1 MYPLYDTEG
10 QMMAYKYML
19 KRLEEDKNSPRSFI
33 VTLIASALAAAI
45 TPTAIWLYF
54 ALEGLSQ
61 AS

>member
-1 MYPLYDTEG
+1 MYPIYDPEG

-19 KRLEEDKNSPRSFI
+19 KRLEEDQNSPRSFI
-33 VTLIASALAAAI
+33 VTLVAAALAAAA

-54 ALEGLSQ
+54 ALQGLSQ